1 MAEIKLMK
9 KEETTTY
16 DIQGKDGKIE
26 KETKPIREIEL
37 ALLKSVFSAAF
48 TIEKDLKKSILARDL
63 YEQAENLTDKDEV
76 LKLTAED
83 LQIFKTG
90 WEAFEK
96 QRPPL
101 WMKCG
106 ALLKQLA

>member
-1 MAEIKLMK
+1 MAEIKLMQ

-16 DIQGKDGKIE
+16 DVQKDGKVE
-26 KETKPIREIEL
+26 KETKPLREIEL

-48 TIEKDLKKSILARDL
+48 TIEKELKKSILARDL
-63 YEQAENLTDKDEV
+63 YEQVENITDKDE
-76 LKLTAED
+76 KITLTTED
-83 LQIFKTG
+83 LGIFKTG

-96 QRPPL
+96 QRPNL

>member
-1 MAEIKLMK
+1 MAEIKLSK
-9 KEETTTY
+9 DETATY
-16 DIQGKDGKIE
+16 DIQKDGGKVE
-26 KETKPIREIEL
+26 KETKPIRELEI

-48 TIEKDLKKSILARDL
+48 TIEKELKKSILARDL
-63 YEQAENLTDKDEV
+63 YEQIENLTDEDEL
-76 LKLTAED
+76 LKLTTED

-96 QRPPL
+96 QRPGI

-106 ALLKQLA
+106 ALLKQLV